1 MTSVTKRTYSFAL
14 VAVLGAMALAV
25 AGCCGGSSS
34 TSESSSGSSNENAS
48 SESSESSGGYG
59 SRYGGSS
66 ENKSASSESGSTEAG
81 GGAESGAGVVSLG
94 NAQKLGMVLVDSNGM
109 TLYDFHKDKGTTSS
123 CYGACAKGW
132 PPMLTEGEP
141 TVGNGASASK
151 LGTTERKDGTTQ
163 VTYAG
168 HPLYT
173 FVEDKKPGEANGNDV
188 SAFGAQWYALKGS
201 GEEAGG

>member
-1 MTSVTKRTYSFAL
+1 MIRKTHAFVL
-14 VAVLGAMALAV
+14 LAVLAV
-25 AGCCGGSSS
+25 AAIAIAGCGGGGSSYGS
-34 TSESSSGSSNENAS
+34 GESSSGSSNENAS
-48 SESSESSGGYG
+48 SESSSGSG

-66 ENKSASSESGSTEAG
+66 ESKSASSESPP
-81 GGAESGAGVVSLG
+81 GAESGAGVVSLG
-94 NAQKLGMVLVDSNGM
+94 NAQKLGMILVDSNGM

-123 CYGACAKGW
+123 CYGPCAEGW

-141 TVGNGASASK
+141 TVGNGAMASK
-151 LGTTERKDGTTQ
+151 LGTTERKDGTMQ

-188 SAFGAQWYALKGS
+188 SAFGGQWYALKGN
-201 GEEAGG
+201 GEEAGD